1 MDILNPRSLRE
12 AAGRALARGREP
24 KKLIYSYSLIILVL
38 SLLVT
43 LADLW
48 LENRIS
54 GTGGLSNLGTR
65 AIFSTV
71 QAVLPIL
78 LSGLAMCLE
87 FGYLSG
93 MMRIARGQYADHTD
107 LKVGLQK
114 IGPLLRLLLLEAL
127 ICLALGFVAAQLAGV
142 ILAMTPW
149 AEPVIEVI
157 QIMNTTDPATLTEA
171 EALSMLMQLVPLYVI
186 AGIVYLIILI
196 PMLYKLRLAKFCL
209 LDDPSG
215 RALAAIRTSS
225 KLMRH
230 RVLAFVKID
239 LSLWLY
245 YAANVVMTVLLFLDL
260 ILPLLGI
267 PLPMDARTFSLVVY
281 GAALVV
287 QFGIQV
293 TLRNKLEAVY
303 LTAYDR
309 LRDKPSEGGPV
320 VLGNIFDM

>member
-1 MDILNPRSLRE
+1 MDILNPRSLRD
-12 AAGRALARGREP
+12 AAGRALARGRDP
-24 KKLIYSYSLIILVL
+24 KKLIYSYSLIVLVL

-107 LKVGLQK
+107 LKLGLQK
-114 IGPLLRLLLLEAL
+114 IGPLLRLFLLEAL
-127 ICLALGFVAAQLAGV
+127 IYLALGFVAAQLAGV

-149 AEPVIEVI
+149 AEPMAE
-157 QIMNTTDPATLTEA
+157 IMTKLYSMDPSAITE
-171 EALSMLMQLVPLYVI
+171 EMALEFLECMEPACI
-186 AGIVYLIILI
+186 ITGIVFLIAVI
-196 PMLYKLRLAKFCL
+196 PVLCKIRFTRFCL
-209 LDDPSG
+209 LEDPNG
-215 RALAAIRTSS
+215 RALAAIRTSIT
-225 KLMRH
+225 LMRG
-230 RVLAFVKID
+230 RFMAMLKVD
-239 LSLWLY
+239 LRLWLY
-245 YAANVVMTVLLFLDL
+245 HVGSVLVLLIVNSSML
-260 ILPLLGI
+260 LPLLDI
-267 PLPMDARTFSLVVY
+267 PLPMDAAVFVRLTNIV
-281 GAALVV
+281 AAVI
-287 QFGIQV
+287 QFV
-293 TLRNKLEAVY
+293 LHLTLRNRVEAVY

-320 VLGNIFDM
+320 TLGNIFDM